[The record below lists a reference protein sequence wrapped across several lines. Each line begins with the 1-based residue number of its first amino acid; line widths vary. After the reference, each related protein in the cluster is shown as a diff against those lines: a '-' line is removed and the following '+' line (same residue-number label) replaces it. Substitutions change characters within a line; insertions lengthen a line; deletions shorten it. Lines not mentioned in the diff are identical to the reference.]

1 MEHQLVQSI
10 EKALS
15 WDSAAPMGHE
25 FARGALPD
33 TALCNRLLTP
43 TRLLDIVMRRVLAP
57 PQIRCLRDGIDV
69 HPEAFVLPQVTRR
82 GQSLSLINMDRL
94 GRLIQAG
101 CTLVLDAVDLFD
113 ATMEVACRALQW
125 WSSELV
131 QVNTYLTTGS
141 AAGFDLHWDDHDVIV
156 VQLAGEKSWEVRGQR
171 RIAPLYRDAEPNSE
185 PSADIVWSGTMQT
198 GDVMHIPRGYWHQ
211 ATRTD
216 CGDCGYSLHVT
227 FGFMKR
233 TGIDWLS
240 WLADHARE
248 SEAFRHDLDR
258 CGGFNAQVTQELALH
273 AELAAL
279 LRSYRPDTYLAAR
292 AQEHPP
298 HRHVATWGVFGPP
311 SRVVCVTDLPPT
323 IEQQDET
330 VRVVAAGKR
339 LTFAVRAE
347 PALQSLLSGQ
357 PVDLIDATH
366 ATDVDVAA
374 IATALMKEG
383 ICAELTAALS
393 SGYTGLVTDASSLS
407 MR

>member
-1 MEHQLVQSI
+1 MEHQIVQSI
-10 EKALS
+10 EKALG
-15 WDSAAPMGHE
+15 WDDAAPMGRE
-25 FARGALPD
+25 FARGTLSD
-33 TALCNRLLTP
+33 VGLCSRLLTP

-57 PQIRCLRDGIDV
+57 PQIRCLRDGADI
-69 HPEAFVLPQVTRR
+69 HPDAFVQSQVTRR
-82 GQSLSLINMDRL
+82 SQSLSFINMDRL
-94 GRLIQAG
+94 GRLIQTG
-101 CTLVLDAVDLFD
+101 CTLILDAVDLFD
-113 ATMEVACRALQW
+113 ATMEVVCRALQW

-131 QVNTYLTTGS
+131 QVNTYVTTGT

-156 VQLAGEKSWEVRGQR
+156 VQLAGEKSWEVRGQT
-171 RIAPLYRDAEPNSE
+171 RIAPLYRDADPNSE
-185 PSADIVWSGTMQT
+185 PSKDIVWAGTMQP

-216 CGDCGYSLHVT
+216 CGDGYSLHVT

-258 CGGFNAQVTQELALH
+258 WGGFDAQVAQELALH

-292 AQEHPP
+292 AQEQPP

-311 SRVVCVTDLPPT
+311 SRVVCVTDFPPMM
-323 IEQQDET
+323 EQYGET
-330 VRVVAAGKR
+330 VGVVAAGKR
-339 LTFAVRAE
+339 LTFTARAE
-347 PALQSLLSGQ
+347 PALLLLLSGG
-357 PVDLIDATH
+357 PVDLAAATE
-366 ATDVDVAA
+366 ATDVDVTAV
-374 IATALMKEG
+374 ATALMQEG
-383 ICAELTAALS
+383 ICAELTDALS